1 MVRVHTVGV
10 STVSPGSFF
19 PLPQATPCSPFG
31 CGLSHQT
38 GTPKTFLTGDCLDLL
53 ELSLGTLP
61 ASRGILLLGGSVGH
75 QPPRDTDPQGLVL
88 PLEVHLCVLS
98 STWCTLHIWKPT
110 SVNSPLVFC
119 ALFILRLSLEG
130 SACSTQALPPTLG
143 RLDKAM

>member
-1 MVRVHTVGV
+1 M

-38 GTPKTFLTGDCLDLL
+38 RTPKTFLTGDCLDLL

-75 QPPRDTDPQGLVL
+75 QPPCDTDLQGLVL
-88 PLEVHLCVLS
+88 PLEVHLCILS
-98 STWCTLHIWKPT
+98 STWWHFAYPKAYLGQFPFSVLCPFHFTLVSGGLCLLYTGPAPDPWQI
-110 SVNSPLVFC
+110 
-119 ALFILRLSLEG
+119 R
-130 SACSTQALPPTLG
+130 
-143 RLDKAM
+143 